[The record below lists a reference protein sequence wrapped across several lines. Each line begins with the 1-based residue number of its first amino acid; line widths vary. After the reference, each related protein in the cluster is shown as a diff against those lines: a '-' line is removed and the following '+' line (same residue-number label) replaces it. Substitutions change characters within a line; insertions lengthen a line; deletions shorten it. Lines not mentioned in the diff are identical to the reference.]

1 MNTKRRTALLCGLA
15 AFAWAHVAGQ
25 NQVTAKL
32 ASASSSTTALLD
44 SAFYFG
50 SWNPT
55 LNTWGYTVKSVLS
68 YNSYD
73 KENGNVLYN
82 VTTAGT
88 QPVGRDVNYQ
98 FDSQQ
103 NCLEKIYE
111 TFFNQHWSLSSKEQ
125 MTYDAANHQLTH
137 LYLNYTGGAWEN
149 ERQEIFTYTGNNLTT
164 YTMQLWDIGTTTW
177 KNRSRESYSYN
188 TSDQKIGQL
197 KAKWNAG
204 AWVDTTRETNYTYS
218 GADLLGY
225 EIELW
230 DVPSQSFKPND
241 RYTYSYDVN
250 HHLQNILIEKWD
262 ASANTWK
269 NDAKADYTTDAN
281 GNTSSFLARYWNA
294 SSNTWVN
301 EYKSL
306 FYYRNSVTGIG
317 ESERNNRS
325 LVASPNPASSFVEIN
340 GANGPANA
348 RISDLA
354 GNIIISE
361 RLEEASAARI
371 NIGTLAPGLYLLDV
385 TTETGHFNNKIIKQ

>member
-1 MNTKRRTALLCGLA
+1 
-15 AFAWAHVAGQ
+15 
-25 NQVTAKL
+25 
-32 ASASSSTTALLD
+32 
-44 SAFYFG
+44 
-50 SWNPT
+50 
-55 LNTWGYTVKSVLS
+55 VLS